1 MASLHEAANSAGD
14 LKPQISKQI
23 VTLNPLGRSKP
34 RTIGDVIKLPKN
46 MKLHPDLA
54 AVTSRIQGRSRDT
67 RSAYL
72 QAVAKAGQRKPGP
85 DRLGCANV
93 AHAFAALP
101 AKDKFRVVA
110 ERAPNLGI
118 VNAYNDLLSAHA
130 PLQHYPDIIKAEARR
145 LGATAQ
151 VAGGVPAMCD
161 GVTQGTPG
169 MELSLF
175 SRDVIAMATAVALS
189 HDVFDGVLMLGVC
202 DKIVPGLLIGA
213 LHFGHLPTVFVP
225 AGPMT
230 SGLSNDAKARVREQ
244 AAQGLVGRAELL
256 QAESA
261 AYHGPGTCTFYG
273 TANSNQMLLEAMGLH
288 VPGTAFINPGEGLR
302 EELTREAVRTLL
314 GGPSPGAAREVA
326 GLGSTAKPAIGQ
338 LVDERCIVNAMVALL
353 ATGGSTNHLIHWVA
367 VARAAGIVIDW
378 DDFAA
383 LSDVVP
389 LLSRV
394 YPNGSADVNE
404 FQAAGGPGYVI
415 RELLD
420 AGLMHADVLTMRP
433 GGLRE
438 FTGIPEAAGTGLR
451 WQTVGASK
459 DERVVRPAS
468 QPFSASGGLKLLEG
482 TLGRA
487 VIKVSAV
494 PEDRHLI
501 EAPARVFDSQEAL
514 LEAFDAGALDCNVV
528 CVVRWQGPQANGMPE
543 LHKLTPPLAVL
554 QGRGYRVALVTDGR
568 MSGASGKVPA
578 AIHVSPEAADGG
590 PLARVRDGDLIRL
603 DAAAGRLEVLVPGAE
618 WLSREAAVMPEQL
631 RLANGLGMGRELF
644 AGMRRSALTAEQG
657 ACSWL

>member
-1 MASLHEAANSAGD
+1 
-14 LKPQISKQI
+14 
-23 VTLNPLGRSKP
+23 
-34 RTIGDVIKLPKN
+34 
-46 MKLHPDLA
+46 MKLHPCLA

-72 QAVAKAGQRKPGP
+72 QAVARAGQRKPGP
-85 DRLGCANV
+85 ERLGCANV

-118 VNAYNDLLSAHA
+118 VSAYNDLLSAHA

-161 GVTQGTPG
+161 GVTQGTAG

-230 SGLSNDAKARVREQ
+230 SGLSNNAKARVREQ
-244 AAQGLVGRAELL
+244 ATQGLVGRAELL

-314 GGPSPGAAREVA
+314 GGPSPGAARAVE

>member
-1 MASLHEAANSAGD
+1 
-14 LKPQISKQI
+14 
-23 VTLNPLGRSKP
+23 
-34 RTIGDVIKLPKN
+34 
-46 MKLHPDLA
+46 LHPVVE
-54 AVTSRIQGRSRDT
+54 AVTRRIVERSAAT

-72 QAVAKAGQRKPGP
+72 AQVAHMANRKPGA
-85 DRLGCANV
+85 DRMGCANV
-93 AHAFAALP
+93 AHAFAAMP
-101 AKDKFRVVA
+101 EADKTRVTGLDKLKIVA
-110 ERAPNLGI
+110 EKGPNIGI

-130 PLQHYPDIIKAEARR
+130 PLQHYPDLVKVEARKH
-145 LGATAQ
+145 GATAQ

-161 GVTQGTPG
+161 GVTQGTAG

-175 SRDVIAMATAVALS
+175 SRDAIAMATAVSLS
-189 HDVFDGVLMLGVC
+189 HDVFDAALMLGVC

-230 SGLSNDAKARVREQ
+230 SGLPNNEKAKVREK
-244 AAQGLVGRAELL
+244 AAQGLVGRPELL
-256 QAESA
+256 AAESA
-261 AYHGPGTCTFYG
+261 AYHGEGTCTFYG

-288 VPGTAFINPGEGLR
+288 VPGTAFINPGDGVR
-302 EELTREAVRTLL
+302 QELTREAVRTVL
-314 GGPSPGAAREVA
+314 GI
-326 GLGSTAKPAIGQ
+326 TKAKRFAPIGKV
-338 LVDERCIVNAMVALL
+338 VDERCIVNAMVALL

-378 DDFAA
+378 NDFSA

-394 YPNGSADVNE
+394 YPNGSADVNQ

-420 AGLMHADVLTMRP
+420 AGFMHADVLTVRS

-438 FTGIPEAAGTGLR
+438 YTAIPSAKADGSLQWVDAG
-451 WQTVGASK
+451 VSK
-459 DERVVRPAS
+459 DETVVRPAS
-468 QPFSASGGLKLLEG
+468 SPFSASGGLKLLKG
-482 TLGRA
+482 NLGRS
-487 VIKVSAV
+487 VNKVSAV
-494 PEDRHLI
+494 PEDRHII
-501 EAPARVFDSQEAL
+501 EAPCRVFDSQEAL
-514 LEAFDAGALDCNVV
+514 HQAFSADELNRDVV

-578 AIHVSPEAADGG
+578 AIHVSPEAAAGG
-590 PLARVRDGDLIRL
+590 PLAKVRDGDIIRL
-603 DAAAGRLEVLVPGAE
+603 DAAAETLEVLVSAAE
-618 WLSREAAVMPEQL
+618 WDARPLATMPQEL
-631 RLANGLGMGRELF
+631 RVANGIGMGRELF
-644 AGMRRSALTAEQG
+644 ANFRRNALAAEEG
-657 ACSWL
+657 ACTWF

>member
-1 MASLHEAANSAGD
+1 
-14 LKPQISKQI
+14 
-23 VTLNPLGRSKP
+23 
-34 RTIGDVIKLPKN
+34 
-46 MKLHPDLA
+46 MKLNSIVE
-54 AVTSRIQGRSRDT
+54 AVTARVRERSRDS
-67 RSAYL
+67 RSSYL
-72 QAVAKAGQRKPGP
+72 QRVAQAGQRRPGAE
-85 DRLGCANV
+85 RLGCANV

-101 AKDKFRVVA
+101 ANDKLRVVA
-110 ERAPNLGI
+110 QRAPNIGI
-118 VNAYNDLLSAHA
+118 VTAFNDMLSAHA
-130 PLQHYPDIIKAEARR
+130 PLQHYPDLIKAEARR

-161 GVTQGTPG
+161 GVTQGMPG

-189 HDVFDGVLMLGVC
+189 HDVFDGALMLGVC

-230 SGLSNDAKARVREQ
+230 SGLSNNAKSKVREQ

-302 EELTREAVRTLL
+302 EALTLEAVRTVL
-314 GGPSPGAAREVA
+314 GRQDQAAAQPV
-326 GLGSTAKPAIGQ
+326 PPIGV

-367 VARAAGIVIDW
+367 VARSAGIVIDW

-394 YPNGSADVNE
+394 YPNGSADVNQ
-404 FQAAGGPGYVI
+404 FQAAGGPGFVI

-420 AGLMHADVLTMRP
+420 AGFMHADVLTVRS

-451 WQTVGASK
+451 WQTAAASK
-459 DERVVRPAS
+459 DESVVRPAAH
-468 QPFSASGGLKLLEG
+468 PFSASGGLKLLQG
-482 TLGRA
+482 PLGRA
-487 VIKVSAV
+487 VIKISAV
-494 PEDRHLI
+494 PEDRHLT
-501 EAPARVFDSQEAL
+501 EAPARVFDSQDAL
-514 LEAFDAGALDCNVV
+514 LEAFKAGELERDVV

-554 QGRGYRVALVTDGR
+554 QGRGFRVALVTDGR

-590 PLARVRDGDLIRL
+590 PLARLRDGDVIRL
-603 DAAAGRLEVLVPGAE
+603 DAAAGRLEVLVPEAE
-618 WLSREAAVMPEQL
+618 WLAREVDTMPEHL
-631 RLANGLGMGRELF
+631 RAANGLGMGRELF

>member
-1 MASLHEAANSAGD
+1 
-14 LKPQISKQI
+14 
-23 VTLNPLGRSKP
+23 
-34 RTIGDVIKLPKN
+34 
-46 MKLHPDLA
+46 MKLHPELA

-72 QAVAKAGQRKPGP
+72 QAVARAGQRKPGP
-85 DRLGCANV
+85 ERLGCANV

-118 VNAYNDLLSAHA
+118 VSAYNDMLSAHA

-161 GVTQGTPG
+161 GVTQGTAG

-230 SGLSNDAKARVREQ
+230 SGLSNNAKARVREQ

-314 GGPSPGAAREVA
+314 GGPSPGAARAVA

-459 DERVVRPAS
+459 DELVVRPAS
-468 QPFSASGGLKLLEG
+468 QPFSASGGLKLLQG
-482 TLGRA
+482 PLGRA

-543 LHKLTPPLAVL
+543 LHKLPPPLAVL
-554 QGRGYRVALVTDGR
+554 QGRGYQVALVTDGR

-603 DAAAGRLEVLVPGAE
+603 DAAAGRLEVLVPEAE
-618 WLSREAAVMPEQL
+618 WSSREAAVMPEQL

>member
-1 MASLHEAANSAGD
+1 M
-14 LKPQISKQI
+14 
-23 VTLNPLGRSKP
+23 T
-34 RTIGDVIKLPKN
+34 
-46 MKLHPDLA
+46 LHPTVA
-54 AVTSRIQGRSRDT
+54 AVTARITERSRPT
-67 RSAYL
+67 RQVYL
-72 QAVAKAGQRKPGP
+72 QQLDAAANQDPGAQRM
-85 DRLGCANV
+85 GCANV
-93 AHAFAALP
+93 AHAFAAMP
-101 AKDKFRVVA
+101 KGDKDRATALDKIQVVA
-110 ERAPNLGI
+110 PRAPNIGI

-130 PLQHYPDIIKAEARR
+130 PLQHYPDLIKEEARK

-161 GVTQGTPG
+161 GVTQGMPG

-175 SRDVIAMATAVALS
+175 SRDVIAMATAVSLS
-189 HDVFDGVLMLGVC
+189 HDVFDAALMLGVC

-230 SGLSNDAKARVREQ
+230 SGLSNSEKSKVREK

-256 QAESA
+256 EAESA
-261 AYHGPGTCTFYG
+261 AYHGQGTCTFYG

-288 VPGTAFINPGEGLR
+288 VPGTAFINPGEGVR
-302 EELTREAVRTLL
+302 TELTREAVRTVLAL
-314 GGPSPGAAREVA
+314 VKGQHFTP
-326 GLGSTAKPAIGQ
+326 IGR
-338 LVDERCIVNAMVALL
+338 LVDERSIVNALVALL

-378 DDFAA
+378 DDFSA

-394 YPNGSADVNE
+394 YPNGSADVNQ

-420 AGLMHADVLTMRP
+420 AGLMHADVITVRP

-438 FTGIPEAAGTGLR
+438 FTRVPSLQNSQLVWTD
-451 WQTVGASK
+451 TGASQ
-459 DERVVRPAS
+459 DDTVVRPAS
-468 QPFSASGGLKLLEG
+468 SPFSATGGLKLLQG
-482 TLGRA
+482 PLGRS
-487 VIKVSAV
+487 VIKISAV
-494 PEDRHLI
+494 PEALHVI
-501 EAPARVFDSQEAL
+501 EAPARVFNSQDELQA
-514 LEAFDAGALDCNVV
+514 AFKAGELHRDVV

-554 QGRGYRVALVTDGR
+554 QGQGFKVALVTDGR

-578 AIHVSPEAADGG
+578 AIHVSPEAAAGG
-590 PLARVRDGDLIRL
+590 PLAKVQDGDVIRL
-603 DAAAGRLEVLVPGAE
+603 DGVAGTLQVLVSEAE
-618 WLSREAAVMPEQL
+618 WAARPLAEMPAEL
-631 RLANGLGMGRELF
+631 RAANGVGMGRELF
-644 AGMRRSALTAEQG
+644 ANMRRHALKAEEG
-657 ACSWL
+657 ACTWL